1 MYLMFYYFLG
11 LSFNDARTIFIDN
24 QVSSNE
30 ELFEAPADEDMIRNA
45 IVPFSI
51 SQRYC
56 IEWLKSYFEKFSDH
70 APDRK
75 EHKLNLGKHRY

>member
-45 IVPFSI
+45 IVPYLRSKTMFL
-51 SQRYC
+51 QPR
-56 IEWLKSYFEKFSDH
+56 
-70 APDRK
+70 
-75 EHKLNLGKHRY
+75 